1 MRDTILLTGST
12 GVIGRALVPLLTER
26 PDVEYVYALVRGAG
40 EVANLE
46 KVKAVPGDIAAEERL
61 RLSVRWR
68 DEISENASVIIHAA
82 ADTRFSAP
90 LSEVRE
96 ANLEGTRNVLDLARG
111 CRRLRGIVCLST
123 VHVAGRRT
131 GPIEEE
137 IVEHGTG
144 FVNNYEQSK
153 YESELLARERMPD
166 QPISIVRLSTVLG
179 DSRTGEVAK
188 LAAIHQG
195 LRLYYHSLAPMIPGF
210 PSSPVDVLP
219 SDYAAAALAHLAISN
234 FSAGSVFQLC
244 GGRDALS
251 LEDLL
256 KMTHEAFVR
265 YRPAWRKRSIA
276 SPTIVDLAT
285 FELFA
290 RSVDEVGDN
299 LLRQSVNVIRH
310 FAPQLAYPKT
320 YADAGCRRAL
330 DNMGTER
337 PRIADFY
344 PKVVRWLI
352 ESGWADQKLM
362 APVEAVA
369 S

>member
-12 GVIGRALVPLLTER
+12 GVIGRALVPLLAER
-26 PDVEYVYALVRGAG
+26 GDVEQIYALERGGSENSSFGKVTSISGDIVAG
-40 EVANLE
+40 DRIGLSTHWLEEIAE
-46 KVKAVPGDIAAEERL
+46 KVTL
-61 RLSVRWR
+61 
-68 DEISENASVIIHAA
+68 IIHTA
-82 ADTRFSAP
+82 ADTQFSAP
-90 LSEVRE
+90 LSELRATNVD
-96 ANLEGTRNVLDLARG
+96 GTKNVLDFASR

-131 GPIEEE
+131 GAIEEE
-137 IVEHGTG
+137 IVEHTAG
-144 FVNNYEQSK
+144 FVNDYEHSK
-153 YESELLARERMPD
+153 YEAELLLKYKMPD
-166 QPISIVRLSTVLG
+166 LPISVVRLSTVLG
-179 DSRTGEVAK
+179 DSRTGEVSK

-210 PSSPVDVLP
+210 ASSPVDLIA
-219 SDYAAAALAHLAISN
+219 SDYAAAAIAHLSISD
-234 FSAGSVFQLC
+234 FSAGSVFHLC
-244 GGRDALS
+244 GGQDTLS
-251 LEDLL
+251 LNALL
-256 KMTHEAFVR
+256 KMTHEAFVL

-299 LLRQSVNVIRH
+299 LLRHSVNVIRH

-320 YADAGCRRAL
+320 YEDDACMHAL
-330 DNMGTER
+330 DSMGVDK
-337 PRIADFY
+337 PLVDDFY
-344 PKVVRWLI
+344 PKVVRWLV
-352 ESGWADQKLM
+352 ESGWADQKLT

>member
-12 GVIGRALVPLLTER
+12 GVIGRALVPLLAER
-26 PDVEYVYALVRGAG
+26 RDVEQIYALERGGSQSFSLENVTMVSGNITAG
-40 EVANLE
+40 NHMGLSAHWLEEIAE
-46 KVKAVPGDIAAEERL
+46 KVT
-61 RLSVRWR
+61 
-68 DEISENASVIIHAA
+68 VIIHAA

-90 LSEVRE
+90 LSQLRATNVD
-96 ANLEGTRNVLDLARG
+96 GTKNVLDFASR

-123 VHVAGRRT
+123 VHVAGKRT
-131 GPIEEE
+131 GVIEEE
-137 IVEHGTG
+137 IVEYAAG
-144 FVNNYEQSK
+144 FVNDYEQSK
-153 YESELLARERMPD
+153 YEAELLLRHKMQD
-166 QPISIVRLSTVLG
+166 LPICVVRLSTVLG
-179 DSRTGEVAK
+179 DTRTGEVSK

-210 PSSPVDVLP
+210 PSSPVDLIAL
-219 SDYAAAALAHLAISN
+219 DYASTAIAHLAISN
-234 FSAGSVFQLC
+234 FSAASVFHLC
-244 GGRDALS
+244 GGRDTLS

-256 KMTHEAFVR
+256 KMTHEAFML

-299 LLRQSVNVIRH
+299 LLRHSVNVIRH

-320 YADAGCRRAL
+320 YEDVSCRRAL
-330 DNMGTER
+330 DGIGVNK
-337 PRIADFY
+337 PRVADFY
-344 PKVVRWLI
+344 PQVVRWLV
-352 ESGWADQKLM
+352 ESGWTDQQFTT
-362 APVEAVA
+362 PVEAVA